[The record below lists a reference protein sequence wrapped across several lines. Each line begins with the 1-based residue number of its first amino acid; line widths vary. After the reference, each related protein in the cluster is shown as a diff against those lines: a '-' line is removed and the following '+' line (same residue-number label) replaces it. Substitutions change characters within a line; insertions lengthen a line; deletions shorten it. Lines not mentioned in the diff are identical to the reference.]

1 MNSNFHKLLLI
12 LLVFSTATASARK
25 MASTKAAGEVDQQ
38 IKGEESDLKVASVD
52 SFDKL
57 MGVEECGNGE
67 TECLMR
73 RAVSEAHLDYIY
85 TEKKGN

>member
-25 MASTKAAGEVDQQ
+25 MASTKAAEEVDQQ
-38 IKGEESDLKVASVD
+38 IKGEESNSNVASVD
-52 SFDKL
+52 SFDL
-57 MGVEECGNGE
+57 MGMEECGNGE

-73 RAVSEAHLDYIY
+73 RAVSEARLDYIY

>member
-1 MNSNFHKLLLI
+1 MNSNFHNLLLI
-12 LLVFSTATASARK
+12 FLVFSIVTASARK
-25 MASTKAAGEVDQQ
+25 MASTKGEVDQQ
-38 IKGEESDLKVASVD
+38 VKGKESDSKIASVD

>member
-25 MASTKAAGEVDQQ
+25 MASTKAGEVDQQ

-52 SFDKL
+52 SFDL

>member
-25 MASTKAAGEVDQQ
+25 MASTKAEEVDQQ
-38 IKGEESDLKVASVD
+38 IKGEESNSNVASVD
-52 SFDKL
+52 SFDL
-57 MGVEECGNGE
+57 MGMEECGNGE

-73 RAVSEAHLDYIY
+73 RAVSEARLDYIY

>member
-25 MASTKAAGEVDQQ
+25 IASTKGEVDQQ
-38 IKGEESDLKVASVD
+38 IKGEESDSKIASDD
-52 SFDKL
+52 SFNKL
-57 MGVEECGNGE
+57 MGMEDCGNGE
-67 TECLMR
+67 SECLMR